1 MRINMIEAKETL
13 SLIQFSYLEIKKNKN
28 RKQQVL
34 RCLKFMLDK
43 SELRSWSRY
52 GILFTWLDKSRGF
65 I

>member
-1 MRINMIEAKETL
+1 MIEAKETL

-52 GILFTWLDKSRGF
+52 GILFT
-65 I
+65 